1 MCLRAE
7 DGAVIADKTVLKIMG
22 EMGIR
27 CGIRR
32 ETDYRRY
39 NSYKGVVGETFEN
52 AIGRDFEADGPWQKM
67 GTDVTEFKQPWGKA
81 RFAPIYDFGSKE
93 TVAQSTSPSP
103 NMAQQISLLDQLMAK
118 IPDGSH
124 LILHSDMGWQYQHA
138 TWVNRLKGAG
148 IAQRMSR
155 KGNCIDNGAT
165 EQVFGHIKDEFF
177 RGQRR
182 ASFEEF
188 KQDLDEYI
196 IYWNTKRRQVKLK
209 GPTPEEFRSQSLAA

>member
-1 MCLRAE
+1 MLS
-7 DGAVIADKTVLKIMG
+7 VLSIM
-22 EMGIR
+22 R
-27 CGIRR
+27 LAN
-32 ETDYRRY
+32 T
-39 NSYKGVVGETFEN
+39 GETFEN
-52 AIGRDFEADGPWQKM
+52 AIGRDFEADGPWRKM
-67 GTDVTEFKQPWGKA
+67 GTDSTGFEQPWGET
-81 RFAPIYDFGSKE
+81 RFAPIYGFGSKE
-93 TVAQSTSPSP
+93 TATRSTSPNP
-103 NMAQQISLLDQLMAK
+103 DMAQRISLLDQLMAK

-148 IAQRMSR
+148 IAQSMSR

-177 RGQRR
+177 RGQRW

-209 GPTPEEFRSQSLAA
+209 GLTPEEFRSQSLAA